1 MTTYADHA
9 ERLMRQV
16 RACLAF
22 AHELEVSGDIEFAD
36 AAGAVAANKLAIVDR
51 INRRAEERERKVVP
65 IK

>member
-1 MTTYADHA
+1 MSAYADHA

-16 RACLAF
+16 RSCLAL

-36 AAGAVAANKLAIVDR
+36 AAGAVAANKLALAIR
-51 INRRAEERERKVVP
+51 QAEKATKVVP